1 MNSKKKQKN
10 IINYIFE
17 PYIWL
22 AVIIFKTKKNQKSIY
37 IYIYMYINK
46 TFIYNLRPYTEKVK
60 EFDQIKIIICV
71 RWKEKKTI

>member
-1 MNSKKKQKN
+1 MYHISDWLLLFLKQKKKRH
-10 IINYIFE
+10 IY
-17 PYIWL
+17 
-22 AVIIFKTKKNQKSIY
+22 IY

-71 RWKEKKTI
+71 R